1 MKRRNG
7 AQIKWMVLGGHRVR
21 VRIPPDKPL
30 EERIKGLEKLAWE
43 MRKIARERI
52 LKKTH

>member
-1 MKRRNG
+1 MKEKNG
-7 AQIKWMVLGGHRVR
+7 FKEKWMVLGGHRVK
-21 VRIPPDKPL
+21 VLMPPDKPL

-52 LKKTH
+52 LKKAR